1 MNRPFKYIVVS
12 VSTMLVAL
20 ILGGSLVGQSRS
32 TTAETGTPYHHLSV
46 YAEVL
51 GKIKS
56 DYVEEPDM
64 KNVTLGAINGL
75 LVSIDPFAS
84 YLNAEQYKQYVKDKE
99 LKRAGVGLVLSRKYG
114 YEINIVDA
122 IPGTP
127 ADKAGLST
135 GDILE
140 SLNGIQTRDM
150 PLAFAELLLEGDPG
164 TTVDVTV
171 LRLRKP
177 EPTTIKLTRAEIKP
191 APVTSKMLDA
201 QTGLIQVHNLNEGK
215 AAEVA
220 AAVRSLTNQGAKRLV
235 LDLRHDA
242 VSSVEEGVAVANLF
256 LDKGTIATVQGQK
269 VPKKSFEADPS
280 KAIYAGPLVVLTN
293 RGTLGA
299 AEVVAAAL
307 TDNKRAQVV
316 GERTFGDAAVR
327 RAVPTEDGGA
337 VLLAVAKYYSPAG
350 KAIQDNPVVPAFMV
364 NDIDGESIDDDAEE
378 TPAQTPAEP
387 AAKKPGED
395 PVLKKGLE
403 VLNGT
408 AVPDAVRDA
417 ARNAPI
423 PVAPKTDSTAPT
435 VPATPPHQK

>member
-1 MNRPFKYIVVS
+1 MNRAFKYIVVS
-12 VSTMLVAL
+12 VSTLLVAL
-20 ILGGSLVGQSRS
+20 ILGGSLVGQNRVAS
-32 TTAETGTPYHHLSV
+32 TESGTPYRHLSV

-84 YLNAEQYKQYVKDKE
+84 YLSAEQYKQYTKAKE

-122 IPGTP
+122 IPGSP

-135 GDILE
+135 GDIVE
-140 SLNGIQTRDM
+140 SLNGVQTRDM
-150 PLAFAELLLEGDPG
+150 PLAFADLLLEGEPG
-164 TTVDVTV
+164 TTVDLTV

-177 EPTTIKLTRAEIKP
+177 DPTTIKLTRAELKP
-191 APVTSKMLDA
+191 APVMTKMVDD
-201 QTGLIQVHNLNEGK
+201 QTGLIQVRNLDAGK
-215 AAEVA
+215 SAEVA
-220 AAVRSLTNQGAKRLV
+220 AAVNDLTKRGAKRLV
-235 LDLRHDA
+235 LDLRHDT

-256 LDKGTIATVQGQK
+256 LDKGVIATVQGQK
-269 VPKKSFEADPS
+269 YPKRTFEADPS
-280 KAIYAGPLVVLTN
+280 KRIYAGPLVVLTN

-299 AEVVAAAL
+299 AEIVAAAL
-307 TDNKRAQVV
+307 ADDKRAQVV

-327 RAVPTEDGGA
+327 KVVPTQDGGA
-337 VLLAVAKYYSPAG
+337 VLLAVAKYYSPSG

-364 NDIDGESIDDDAEE
+364 SDIDGESIDEDGEE
-378 TPAQTPAEP
+378 VPDQTPATAP
-387 AAKKPGED
+387 KKTGED
-395 PVLKKGLE
+395 AVLKKALE

-408 AVPDAVRDA
+408 ATTDA
-417 ARNAPI
+417 A
-423 PVAPKTDSTAPT
+423 KTAPQAQTPGTNKT
-435 VPATPPHQK
+435 VPVMPPNH

>member
-1 MNRPFKYIVVS
+1 M
-12 VSTMLVAL
+12 
-20 ILGGSLVGQSRS
+20 
-32 TTAETGTPYHHLSV
+32 
-46 YAEVL
+46 
-51 GKIKS
+51 
-56 DYVEEPDM
+56 
-64 KNVTLGAINGL
+64 
-75 LVSIDPFAS
+75 
-84 YLNAEQYKQYVKDKE
+84 
-99 LKRAGVGLVLSRKYG
+99 
-114 YEINIVDA
+114 
-122 IPGTP
+122 
-127 ADKAGLST
+127 
-135 GDILE
+135 
-140 SLNGIQTRDM
+140 
-150 PLAFAELLLEGDPG
+150 
-164 TTVDVTV
+164 
-171 LRLRKP
+171 
-177 EPTTIKLTRAEIKP
+177 
-191 APVTSKMLDA
+191 
-201 QTGLIQVHNLNEGK
+201 
-215 AAEVA
+215 
-220 AAVRSLTNQGAKRLV
+220 
-235 LDLRHDA
+235 
-242 VSSVEEGVAVANLF
+242 
-256 LDKGTIATVQGQK
+256 
-269 VPKKSFEADPS
+269 
-280 KAIYAGPLVVLTN
+280 VLTN